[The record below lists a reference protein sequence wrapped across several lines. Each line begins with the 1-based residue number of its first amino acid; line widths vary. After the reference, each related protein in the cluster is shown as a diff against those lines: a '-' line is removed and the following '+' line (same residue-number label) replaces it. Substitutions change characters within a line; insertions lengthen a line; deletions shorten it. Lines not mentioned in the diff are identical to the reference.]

1 MHEITWPPEGAERR
15 GMNRF
20 DAIDP
25 AKTALVVI
33 DLQVAFLD
41 PEYVSYCANAVDI
54 LPNVRRLTQAAR
66 EHGWQVVYTRHTT
79 IDDPVRGPPPWQR
92 EMKEFE
98 RYFAGL
104 EPSSPGHVVH
114 PSLEVAPADLVVDK
128 TRFSAFLPI
137 SSTLDADLQARGI
150 DTVIITGTV
159 TNICCE
165 SSARDAHM
173 LNYKVFFVSDATA
186 AVSDAHHNASLEIL
200 GLCFA
205 DVRRT
210 EELLSV
216 ASATQPALAAG

>member
-1 MHEITWPPEGAERR
+1 MHQITWPPEGAARI

-25 AKTALVVI
+25 AKTALIVI

-41 PEYVSYCANAVDI
+41 PEYFSYCANAVDI
-54 LPNVRRLTQAAR
+54 LPKVHRLTRAAR
-66 EHGWQVVYTRHTT
+66 ELGWQVVYTRHTT

-92 EMKEFE
+92 EMKQLE

-104 EPSSPGHVVH
+104 ERSSPGHALH
-114 PSLEVAPADLVVDK
+114 SSLDVQPGDIVVDK

-137 SSTLDADLQARGI
+137 SSTLDADLRARGI

-186 AVSDAHHNASLEIL
+186 ASSDAHHNASLEIL
-200 GLCFA
+200 GICFA

-210 EELLSV
+210 DELLSL
-216 ASATQPALAAG
+216 SRSTHPALAAG